1 MTSSHSPTGSR
12 SISSTILARVKLHE
26 DQAWDRLFAV
36 WNPIVYD
43 WCRRKGVP
51 PHDAEDIVQNVFLKV
66 ARTIHAFERQSF
78 RRWIGR
84 IAANAIADYYR
95 NRAHRP
101 VAFGG
106 SGSWIKNLP
115 DAAGQQQAERVEDAR
130 RNPQESGSPGEPDDM
145 EESAERRADWLIVH
159 QLLEVIRDDFQEHTF
174 QAFWRTAVD
183 GRSAVDVADEL
194 GMTPEAVRAARYR
207 VLKRLR
213 EELEEM
219 Q

>member
-1 MTSSHSPTGSR
+1 
-12 SISSTILARVKLHE
+12 
-26 DQAWDRLFAV
+26 
-36 WNPIVYD
+36 
-43 WCRRKGVP
+43 
-51 PHDAEDIVQNVFLKV
+51 
-66 ARTIHAFERQSF
+66 
-78 RRWIGR
+78 
-84 IAANAIADYYR
+84 
-95 NRAHRP
+95 
-101 VAFGG
+101 
-106 SGSWIKNLP
+106 
-115 DAAGQQQAERVEDAR
+115 
-130 RNPQESGSPGEPDDM
+130 M